1 MYRSF
6 FKRMFDLI
14 ISLIGLISFFP
25 ILLIVIFLLMIANQG
40 KPFFFQ
46 LRPGKNQKLFKII
59 KFKIMTDA
67 KDANGNLL
75 LDAERMTKILCA

>member
-1 MYRSF
+1 
-6 FKRMFDLI
+6 MFDLI

>member
-1 MYRSF
+1 
-6 FKRMFDLI
+6 MFDLI

-46 LRPGKNQKLFKII
+46 ARPGKNQKLFKII